1 MSGRFSDTPE
11 SDRRAP
17 RDPDDDELLDA
28 EPDAEAETWTP
39 EEDLGEPEV
48 AEAVGETVEE
58 AIQNALEI
66 LGAQE
71 DEVEIEVLQTGQRG
85 FLGFGKRRPFL
96 VRATWLDDLDE
107 ETIEEE
113 IPEEETARATAAPSS
128 VSQET
133 PRRASSREPEAPAGI
148 PTRPSAAPT
157 APARVS
163 DASPPPARA
172 ASAGNV
178 NQLAERA
185 REATEDLLRRMGM
198 AATVQVT
205 AADDEIHIAIESDE
219 DDALLIGRRGETRA
233 ALEHLIQRLAVPRE
247 EREISV
253 LVDVNSYW
261 LRRIERLRSDAVN
274 FAAEAV
280 RDGQEVRTEPLSAQE
295 RRVIHRTLVD
305 DERVSTESIG
315 TGALKRVAIVPAR
328 SR

>member
-1 MSGRFSDTPE
+1 
-11 SDRRAP
+11 
-17 RDPDDDELLDA
+17 
-28 EPDAEAETWTP
+28 
-39 EEDLGEPEV
+39 
-48 AEAVGETVEE
+48 
-58 AIQNALEI
+58 
-66 LGAQE
+66 
-71 DEVEIEVLQTGQRG
+71 
-85 FLGFGKRRPFL
+85 
-96 VRATWLDDLDE
+96 
-107 ETIEEE
+107 
-113 IPEEETARATAAPSS
+113 
-128 VSQET
+128 
-133 PRRASSREPEAPAGI
+133 
-148 PTRPSAAPT
+148 
-157 APARVS
+157 
-163 DASPPPARA
+163 
-172 ASAGNV
+172 
-178 NQLAERA
+178 
-185 REATEDLLRRMGM
+185 MGM